1 MAIKIAVVYEADA
14 DLHIAIELADRV
26 LVESIQW
33 LEEEH
38 LDSQRQWLVQAGN
51 GQPLM
56 WSRIGRLARESRIR
70 SHGHFAGQPALP
82 DAVAARRAIL
92 FLKREFPD
100 LKAIILVRDQDGEA
114 ERRQG
119 LNQARDEHPSF
130 PIVIGLA
137 VAERECWVICGFNPL
152 NKDEEDRLEKE
163 RQKLGYDPRLHSHL
177 LTACKNDNA
186 VHSAKRVVRAL
197 CGDDHGRQQ
206 QCWRNTPLTD
216 LDSRG
221 QDNGLS
227 DYLNEIRTHLAPKFG
242 YVAPV

>member
-119 LNQARDEHPSF
+119 LNQARDEHPS
-130 PIVIGLA
+130 
-137 VAERECWVICGFNPL
+137 
-152 NKDEEDRLEKE
+152 
-163 RQKLGYDPRLHSHL
+163 
-177 LTACKNDNA
+177 
-186 VHSAKRVVRAL
+186 
-197 CGDDHGRQQ
+197 
-206 QCWRNTPLTD
+206 
-216 LDSRG
+216 
-221 QDNGLS
+221 
-227 DYLNEIRTHLAPKFG
+227 
-242 YVAPV
+242 